1 METVKKHKNTKWYIL
16 VFVVVN
22 LITVMVLTYYENRY
36 VEQSLKKHAKQYE
49 QEVGLVMENY
59 THSFELFSHMLSR
72 EIENHP
78 NPDEIWTYL
87 KSIDKTMLAIEGDTF
102 DGLYMYYQGRYLYSW
117 DTPYSQ
123 YESTGYVATERPWYK
138 DAAAGKGKV
147 VFTPPY
153 MSYANHYILSTISQL
168 QPDGETVF
176 AYDIKMGD
184 IQNLVKTLK
193 TYKQEQIMVFDT
205 KGTIIGST
213 NENYLGGNLRN
224 SVQETKQARAD
235 AQKALREAKGISDT
249 EKQKLKE
256 QADSADAFYR
266 FQKKFDV
273 DFRHLARNEQKP
285 YLFHLKDGYFYGY
298 LAGEGDY
305 QFLIM
310 VPFTSMLM
318 DSIQVWL
325 VPLLLVELLLIYFL
339 GRVTKELKNREL
351 KATYIEL
358 GQTQKRLELAL
369 SVAQKAAAIDEL
381 TGMMNLKSFRS
392 AVNEEIASME
402 GNERGIFIMLDGDH
416 FKRVNDEYGHLIGD
430 EVIKLAAQMIVGRIR
445 TVDLASRLHGDEFAI
460 FVSNTDDYE
469 VAKSIMQDINATM
482 AKEAVK
488 RKMPKITL
496 SSGAVVA
503 KPGDSYIDL
512 AKRADD
518 ALYEAKKTHDG
529 GFYGD
534 SSDSPVK

>member
-22 LITVMVLTYYENRY
+22 LITVMVLIYYENRY

-78 NPDEIWTYL
+78 SPDDIWTYL

-193 TYKQEQIMVFDT
+193 NYKQEQIMVFDT
-205 KGTIIGST
+205 KGTIIGSN

-224 SVQETKQARAD
+224 SLQETKQARAD
-235 AQKALREAKGISDT
+235 AQKALQDAKGISGT

-256 QADSADAFYR
+256 QVDSADAFYQ

-310 VPFTSMLM
+310 IPFTSMLM

-482 AKEAVK
+482 AKEAEK

-496 SSGAVVA
+496 SSGAVVV
-503 KPGDSYIDL
+503 KPHDSYIDL

-534 SSDSPVK
+534 SSDSSVK